1 MWKNNDW
8 RIIMLTKLVV
18 IGGFLGAGKTSAI
31 ARLGKMLIDQ
41 GKKVGIVTND
51 QGKNLVDT
59 NFLSSEGLPVFEV
72 TGGCFCCNFDEFTRK
87 LEMLV
92 EKELPEII
100 LAEPVGSC
108 TDLIA
113 TIFKPIMN
121 NYTKKFIMSP
131 LSVVTD
137 PRRVKRCMLEAER
150 ENSFS
155 NEINYL
161 FDKQLQEAD
170 IIAINKI
177 DLLSPQERDQIR
189 EFLKSRYKGATIVEV
204 SALTGS
210 GIEDWFNLAVNNQAS
225 QKPSMDI
232 DYDKYAKAE
241 AALGWLNT
249 FALLTGNEKV
259 DANAILTEIINGI
272 KFKVK
277 QQNCEIA
284 HLKVYAVS
292 SLDYSKMGV
301 TGVDEEITVNRLMQF
316 KSAKIN
322 LIINARV
329 EIEPNVLQA
338 ITEETLDMVCAK
350 YGMMASD
357 KKTESFAP
365 SYPNPKYRMV

>member
-1 MWKNNDW
+1 
-8 RIIMLTKLVV
+8 MLTKLVV

-87 LEMLV
+87 LETLA
-92 EKELPEII
+92 EKEMPEII

-121 NYTKKFIMSP
+121 NYTKKFILSP
-131 LSVVTD
+131 LSIVTD
-137 PRRVKRCMLEAER
+137 PRRVKRCMLEVER
-150 ENSFS
+150 DGAFS

-170 IIAINKI
+170 IIAINKT
-177 DLLSPQERDQIR
+177 DLLSDDEKGKIHSFLQER
-189 EFLKSRYKGATIVEV
+189 YHGATIVKV

-210 GIEDWFNLAVNNQAS
+210 GMEDWFNTAVNNQAAEKAS
-225 QKPSMDI
+225 LEI
-232 DYDKYAKAE
+232 DYDKYARAE

-249 FALLTGNEKV
+249 FALLTKNEKF
-259 DANAILTEIINGI
+259 DANEILTDIVNGI
-272 KFKVK
+272 KERVK
-277 QQNCEIA
+277 AQNSEIA

-292 SLDYSKMGV
+292 SLDYAKMGV
-301 TGVDEEITVNRLMQF
+301 TNTDEQVAVNRLLQF
-316 KSAKIN
+316 KSDKIN

-329 EIEPNVLQA
+329 EIAPDVLQKV
-338 ITEETLDMVCAK
+338 TEETVDSVCAK
-350 YGMMASD
+350 YGIIASD
-357 KKTESFAP
+357 MKTESFAP
-365 SYPNPKYRMV
+365 SYPTPKYRMA